1 MNRTVIES
9 FEQFSDLIVSFR
21 KEHPDTLSN
30 LPLNKKSFQRFID
43 ERALTCLS
51 DEDGLY
57 FLYDEIGFY
66 TLYYLVAETD
76 RLHIEKQDKDL
87 LLNLNYVVKEGEADR
102 DLDPLYVNSGFERL
116 ALNYNYILDFDEY
129 KDMILEK
136 REEADKA
143 LAEKHLHIV
152 EKDPDQP
159 EARDLWTRYLK
170 NTDIPRDHLHS
181 GRLLCI
187 EDEEGKT
194 AGVAWYRNENGECE
208 LRHLVV
214 DEGFRGL
221 GLAKILTHYRD
232 YKGLEGGMK
241 RARSWIENTNVAST
255 VLHLKMG
262 YVRTNRINE
271 QYILRA

>member
-159 EARDLWTRYLK
+159 EEHFIIGAVLFGIVFLIRQGDAVDHPVAGQERTVPVIDIAPERR
-170 NTDIPRDHLHS
+170 NTDLFP
-181 GRLLCI
+181 GRIHIVLIILASAYDLKL
-187 EDEEGKT
+187 EQPHHQHGDQRQKKT
-194 AGVAWYRNENGECE
+194 AEHRDPVSEEPGKDFFDC
-208 LRHLVV
+208 
-214 DEGFRGL
+214 FK
-221 GLAKILTHYRD
+221 KIV
-232 YKGLEGGMK
+232 
-241 RARSWIENTNVAST
+241 I
-255 VLHLKMG
+255 
-262 YVRTNRINE
+262 
-271 QYILRA
+271 QP